1 MKIQCNVCEMA
12 EANVLCCADEAA
24 LCWACDEKVH
34 AANKLASKHQ
44 RVSLS
49 TASSP
54 MPKCDICQVRMRSYY
69 FSQKPTCGLVTVGD
83 GGVGWR
89 WWDRRRHVAAAVMV
103 CGNGGSRGGKWR
115 WQWLKW
121 NNGGCYGVWTAVA
134 MVVVVAVMVK
144 GWWQQR
150 QQLDDEAVG
159 YFFCLE
165 DRALLCRKCDVAIH
179 TSNTHVSAHRRF
191 LLTGVKVGLEP
202 GGSLSPGKSPPGKK
216 ISEIGSCSLPTNG
229 TPISSAPQYN
239 KVLPGQLGGAGNFA
253 PTKLPLSGG
262 SAAGSISQWHFDEYF
277 ELSEFNQTYGY
288 MDNSSSKADSGKHGE
303 SDCSSILRAGEED
316 LDADELLGQVP
327 DASWM
332 VPQVPSPPTAS
343 GLYWPRSNRSFS
355 DAAVFVPD
363 ICNSPVQT
371 PNRYHASGTSSKRQ
385 RQF

>member
-54 MPKCDICQVRMRSYY
+54 MPKCDICQ
-69 FSQKPTCGLVTVGD
+69 
-83 GGVGWR
+83 
-89 WWDRRRHVAAAVMV
+89 
-103 CGNGGSRGGKWR
+103 
-115 WQWLKW
+115 
-121 NNGGCYGVWTAVA
+121 
-134 MVVVVAVMVK
+134 
-144 GWWQQR
+144 
-150 QQLDDEAVG
+150 EAVG

-202 GGSLSPGKSPPGKK
+202 GGSSSSGKSPPGKK

-239 KVLPGQLGGAGNFA
+239 KVLPGQLGGAENFA

-262 SAAGSISQWHFDEYF
+262 SAAGSIPQWHFDEYF

-343 GLYWPRSNRSFS
+343 GLYWPRSSRSLS

-363 ICNSPVQT
+363 ICYSPVQT